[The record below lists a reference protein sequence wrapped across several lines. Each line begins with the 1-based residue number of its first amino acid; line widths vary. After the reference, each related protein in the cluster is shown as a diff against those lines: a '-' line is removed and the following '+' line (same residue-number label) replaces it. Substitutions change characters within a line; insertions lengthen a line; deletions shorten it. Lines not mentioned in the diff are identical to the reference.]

1 MNTYCFFPTLNKRT
15 FCLQFQHNNIIVERI
30 FHLSTQFFHN
40 ARENTSLMEALINSY
55 ANSPHSK
62 GLNPNV
68 MNKTFHAG
76 NKANYVNK
84 KKTKSKRTC
93 FVNAETESQVTL
105 LFALLV

>member
-1 MNTYCFFPTLNKRT
+1 MR
-15 FCLQFQHNNIIVERI
+15 
-30 FHLSTQFFHN
+30 
-40 ARENTSLMEALINSY
+40 ARENTCLMEALINSY

-68 MNKTFHAG
+68 MNKTLHTG
-76 NKANYVNK
+76 NKANYIKIK
-84 KKTKSKRTC
+84 KKQNQKKTC